1 MPISQSNQLFSLI
14 KSLTKSEKRNF
25 RLYVNR
31 ISDSNSSNYIQ
42 LFDLMDKQKTLN
54 EELILK
60 KLKGVNKTQLSNLK
74 RHLYT
79 QIMRSLEQMHRPHRV
94 DIQIREL
101 LNFAQI
107 LYGKGLYLQSL
118 KILQKAKTK
127 AERSHYDLH
136 YLSIL
141 EFEKKIE
148 GRHIT
153 RTGADK
159 SLDLIAL
166 SEKRNQAMSNA
177 ISLSNLR
184 LTMYNLYVK
193 NGHVNSAEEAQHI
206 QQLFLKQSPKIAL
219 KGMSVKEKSYLFQAF
234 VWYYYILQDFVECY
248 NYAKNW
254 IELMKSEPHMIA
266 RDPDIFMRGY
276 HYLLMSAYH
285 NRDLESYKT
294 HLTEIEKF
302 RKDTY
307 KKFNPSSQMMS
318 FIYVHNGRLNR
329 YFLDGNFAEGV
340 QEIPKTL
347 RRLQRY
353 GKKLDPHR
361 VMVFYYKIA
370 WMYLGNGDADKCVDY
385 LQKVIQMDVKKLR
398 EDIQGYARLLLLMAH
413 YDLEN
418 EEIMPYLVKT
428 VSQFF
433 GKMNERDDL
442 QNACLKFF
450 QRIVK
455 VGLSDRK
462 KHFIAFQKELA
473 ILQANPY
480 KRRAF
485 MYLDI
490 PSWVEGKISRRR
502 FAEVVSWKTS

>member
-1 MPISQSNQLFSLI
+1 MPISQSDQLFSLI

-25 RLYVNR
+25 TLYVNR
-31 ISDSNSSNYIQ
+31 ITDSDSMLYRQ
-42 LFDLMDKQKTLN
+42 LFDLLDKQKTLD
-54 EELILK
+54 EEIIFK
-60 KLKGVNKTQLSNLK
+60 KLKTIKKGQLSNLK

-79 QIMRSLEQMHRPHRV
+79 QIMRSLEQLHRQRRV

-101 LNFAQI
+101 LNFAHI
-107 LYGKGLYLQSL
+107 LYGKGLHLQSL
-118 KILQKAKTK
+118 KILQKAKTM

-136 YLSIL
+136 FMSIL

-166 SEKRNQAMSNA
+166 SEARNKTISNA

-193 NGHVNSAEEAQHI
+193 DGHVAGEKEAKII
-206 QQLFLKQSPKIAL
+206 QKLFLDKSPKVAVD
-219 KGMSVKEKSYLFQAF
+219 GMSVKEKSYLYQAF

-248 NYAKNW
+248 KYAKNW
-254 IELMKSEPHMIA
+254 IELFKSEPYMIA

-276 HYLLMSAYH
+276 HYVLMSAYH
-285 NRDLESYKT
+285 NRDLENYDL
-294 HLTEIEKF
+294 HLAQIEKF
-302 RKDTY
+302 RKEQY
-307 KKFNPSSQMMS
+307 KKFNTNSQMMS
-318 FIYVHNGRLNR
+318 FIYVHNGRLNQ
-329 YFLDGNFAEGV
+329 YFLSGDFAKGV
-340 QEIPKTL
+340 EAIPKTL
-347 RRLQRY
+347 QRLQRY
-353 GKKLDPHR
+353 GKRLDPHR

-370 WMYLGNGDADKCVDY
+370 YLYLGNGDPEKCMEYV
-385 LQKVIQMDVKKLR
+385 QKVIQMDVKKLR

-418 EEIMPYLVKT
+418 EDIMPYLIKT

-433 GKMNERDDL
+433 GKMEKSDEL

-450 QRIVK
+450 QRIIK
-455 VGLSDRK
+455 VGISDRK
-462 KHFIAFQKELA
+462 SHFIAFQKELA

-480 KRRAF
+480 KQRAF

-490 PSWVEGKISRRR
+490 PSWVESKILRRSL
-502 FAEVVSWKTS
+502 AEVMGKNN